1 MTESNQQPIRLLGF
15 AGSLRREA
23 FSKAVV
29 RGLAERQKPPVTMT
43 VFDLGAVPLYNQDL
57 DGENSPPP
65 VRAFKAAIAE
75 ADGLVIVT
83 PEYNYGIPGVMK
95 NALDWASRPGF
106 KSVLKDK
113 PVLPISCS
121 PGLLGGVRALGHL
134 KGTLLATLSK
144 VILGPEV
151 VIAQVKDKIK
161 DDRLT
166 DEMSLAFAQAQIDVL
181 IAAVRKGDR
190 ARAA

>member
-1 MTESNQQPIRLLGF
+1 MIQSDQQSVHLLGF

-29 RGLAERQKPPVTMT
+29 WGLAERQKPPVTMT

-57 DGENSPPP
+57 DGENTPPP
-65 VRAFKAAIAE
+65 VKAFKAAIAE

-106 KSVLKDK
+106 NSVLKGK
-113 PVLPISCS
+113 PVLPISSS
-121 PGLLGGVRALGHL
+121 PGMLGGVRALTHL

-151 VIAQVKDKIK
+151 IIAQVKDKVR
-161 DDRLT
+161 DGRLV
-166 DEMSLAFAQAQIDVL
+166 DEAALGFAQAQINTLV
-181 IAAVRKGDR
+181 AAIRDCRSAK
-190 ARAA
+190 AA